1 MGLLRLYFGPAARD
15 KAIQAAESLGRLV
28 SDPVGDAGLK
38 VDDSRA
44 IVALAAYAGIGDRKP
59 VVVVGPVDEATPEAA
74 DALLKTLEEMATGSL
89 QIVLWAHHRNA
100 VIPTILSR
108 THPTWC
114 PGPPLVRW
122 EDRDG
127 VDELWDALA
136 VNDSG
141 AALCVLR
148 DHKGSETDLL
158 QGVVAHLEDTCENP
172 ASIKLWVR
180 VREALEKTPVSAL
193 RAADAILEV
202 S

>member
-15 KAIQAAESLGRLV
+15 KALQAAESLGRLV

-44 IVALAAYAGIGDRKP
+44 IVELAAYAGVGDRKP

-89 QIVLWAHHRNA
+89 QLVLWAHHRKA

-122 EDRDG
+122 EDLDG
-127 VDELWDALA
+127 VSDLWAALSKG
-136 VNDSG
+136 DFG
-141 AALCVLR
+141 ATLCVLR
-148 DHKGSETDLL
+148 EHKGSETDLL
-158 QGVVAHLEDTCENP
+158 QGLLAHLEDSCEDP
-172 ASIKLWVR
+172 AAISLWVK
-180 VREALEKTPVSAL
+180 VRAALENTPVSAL
-193 RAADAILEV
+193 RAADALV
-202 S
+202 GDL